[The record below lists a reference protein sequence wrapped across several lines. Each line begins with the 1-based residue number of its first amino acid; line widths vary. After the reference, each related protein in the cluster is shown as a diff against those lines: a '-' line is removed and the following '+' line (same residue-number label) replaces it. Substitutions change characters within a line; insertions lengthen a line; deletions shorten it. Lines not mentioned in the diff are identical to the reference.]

1 MAMRKLGAL
10 FVALSMVVLTA
21 AIMPRPASAET
32 PNTRVQ
38 LVPRDFRA
46 PDKVLIKFTLEQVTV
61 VGPGVTVEGKA
72 VPPNTVLI
80 GLIDKDGKRLAEPEF
95 TEFIAPDSKVFFLRR
110 WSDRGLTRVRLD
122 GSEPLTPLDVRDV
135 QWPVTNERNNNH
147 GLVDTGP
154 GKRPIVVVFDDDWRE
169 GFRLDDVDKM
179 VVPPELQH
187 ISYNLHQD
195 WPVERLAGGD
205 ILAHHVDPDGKRYSR
220 IYDLR
225 GNPLGP
231 PLPQLFR
238 IPTSE
243 TSRRYVFPTADGL
256 FWPISHSGSPEP
268 LPKEVLGVIPLV
280 SRAQWYL
287 TYLDRIEGWAIK
299 AHTRSGPRWGL
310 VPDLDGLLERGIDAV
325 ELDFDAL
332 SPADDA
338 PQKWNPF
345 HFVLKDPLLVMR
357 RPGEPRF
364 ALFAWLRKGAGLV
377 RIMPDLDFAEPAE
390 AWNWVHSV
398 SQSREQVFRAE
409 VKQRQ
414 EAEAVAKSHARA
426 AERTRKLARFEELAR
441 RSFVAPESAKLAR
454 ELGGNHFARWCL
466 VRTDLCTDPGEV
478 DMALA
483 RMDPRTNEYTALR
496 RHLDRIAPPP
506 PPRRRGFRVGDL
518 FGTDVP
524 KDNSF
529 ENYRKGW
536 QNWYYKDGQLIVV
549 PR

>member
-1 MAMRKLGAL
+1 MALRKLDPL
-10 FVALSMVVLTA
+10 FVALFMVVLTA
-21 AIMPRPASAET
+21 AIVPRFALAET

-46 PDKVLIKFTLEQVTV
+46 PDKVLVRFTLEQVTV
-61 VGPGVTVEGKA
+61 VGPGITVEGKA

-95 TEFIAPDSKVFFLRR
+95 VEFIAPDSKVFFLRR

-122 GSEPLTPLDVRDV
+122 GSEPPAPLDLREVK
-135 QWPVTNERNNNH
+135 WPVTNERNNNH

-154 GKRPIVVVFDDDWRE
+154 GKRPTVVVFDDDWRE

-187 ISYNLHQD
+187 VSYNLHQD

-205 ILAHHVDPDGKRYSR
+205 VLAHHVDPDGKRYSR
-220 IYDLR
+220 FYDLR

-243 TSRRYVFPTADGL
+243 TSRRYVFPTADRL

-287 TYLDRIEGWAIK
+287 SYLDRVEGWAIK
-299 AHTRSGPRWGL
+299 AQTRNGVRWGL
-310 VPDLDGLLERGIDAV
+310 VPALDGLLERGIEAV
-325 ELDFDAL
+325 DLAFDAL

-345 HFVLKDPLLVMR
+345 HFSLRDPLLVL
-357 RPGEPRF
+357 RPAGSPRF
-364 ALFAWLRKGAGLV
+364 ALFAYLTKGAGLV
-377 RIMPDLDFAEPAE
+377 RIMPELDFAEPAE
-390 AWNWVHSV
+390 AWAWVHTV
-398 SQSREQVFRAE
+398 SQTREQVFRAE

-426 AERTRKLARFEELAR
+426 AEKTRKLARFEELAR
-441 RSFVAPESAKLAR
+441 RSFVAPESAALAR

-466 VRTDLCTDPGEV
+466 VRTDLCTNPGEV

-496 RHLDRIAPPP
+496 QHLDRIAPPP

-518 FGTDVP
+518 VGTEGP
-524 KDNSF
+524 KDTSF
-529 ENYRKGW
+529 DGYRKGW